1 MSKIGLRA
9 PGISLNHAYIR
20 LAQAVGGLAGEGN
33 VDRLTSSPVARLTP
47 KRPQNRLCTI
57 WRRSGISMRFK
68 LARGSCQK
76 LAACTRSPG
85 NV

>member
-9 PGISLNHAYIR
+9 PGISLNHVYIR
-20 LAQAVGGLAGEGN
+20 VAQAVGDLAGEGD
-33 VDRLTSSPVARLTP
+33 VDRLTFGQVTRLTEEMP
-47 KRPQNRLCTI
+47 QKRLRTI
-57 WRRSGISMRFK
+57 WRRSGIAMPFK

-76 LAACTRSPG
+76 LAASTRSPG

>member
-9 PGISLNHAYIR
+9 PGISLNRAYIR
-20 LAQAVGGLAGEGN
+20 LAQAVGDPAGEGD
-33 VDRLTSSPVARLTP
+33 VDRLTLSPVTRLTQ
-47 KRPQNRLCTI
+47 KRPQKRLRTI
-57 WRRSGISMRFK
+57 WRRSGISMPFK

-76 LAACTRSPG
+76 LAASTRSPG

>member
-20 LAQAVGGLAGEGN
+20 LAQAVGDLAGDPDI
-33 VDRLTSSPVARLTP
+33 DRLTLSPVTRLTQ
-47 KRPQNRLCTI
+47 KRPQKRLRTV
-57 WRRSGISMRFK
+57 WRRSGISKPFK
-68 LARGSCQK
+68 LARGSSQK
-76 LAACTRSPG
+76 LAASTRSPG